1 MPFRGL
7 DLTGGGAGSAS
18 GSRNLLVNQH
28 SFLTISLICLS
39 VLPSTGTPSWARGS
53 SSRQPPVSLQKLKH
67 LRTGLQGA
75 GEPTAQHFVCG
86 TPEPPGALL
95 WVPCA
100 GCRPFPI
107 CLGFQGP
114 SSHCLLLSPLQDTCT
129 FPPPPPPGTSQVI
142 LRGPVLLHHREDPA
156 LKCCFPLPL
165 AEGL

>member
-18 GSRNLLVNQH
+18 GSRNLLVNQR
-28 SFLTISLICLS
+28 SFLSISLICLS
-39 VLPSTGTPSWARGS
+39 VLPNTGTPSWARGS

-75 GEPTAQHFVCG
+75 GEPTAQHFMCR

-107 CLGFQGP
+107 WPGLDFSAP
-114 SSHCLLLSPLQDTCT
+114 SCHCLLLNPLQDAFPTATSRDLPGHSQRTCSLT
-129 FPPPPPPGTSQVI
+129 SPARPESKMLFPSASG
-142 LRGPVLLHHREDPA
+142 
-156 LKCCFPLPL
+156 
-165 AEGL
+165 